1 MFIIL
6 KITIFNCGFS
16 AKLTTAE
23 KHIEIIRV
31 TFNPRKKTKFQTDKG
46 FKGTVA
52 VNRADPSL
60 NRG

>member
-31 TFNPRKKTKFQTDKG
+31 TFNPREKNKIS
-46 FKGTVA
+46 
-52 VNRADPSL
+52 NR
-60 NRG
+60 